1 MEKSKER
8 VDAQKEGAHQEHLQ
22 KKTDES
28 SQAGKEHLQKKTDES
43 SQAEKISELT
53 DTLQRLQAEFEN
65 YKKYIAK
72 QQKDFFCYAK
82 AETIA
87 KILPILDSFE
97 RSFKHRDEPRE
108 FSKGM
113 ELIFHQLA
121 TALQNEG
128 LRKIETVGKK
138 VDPFQHEV
146 LLAVEDG
153 RPEGTIIEELQA
165 GYFLGDKVLRHAKV
179 KISRPKQQPA
189 EKTEEGAA
197 GNDNKNKVFV

>member
-1 MEKSKER
+1 MEKQKEKP
-8 VDAQKEGAHQEHLQ
+8 DAQKDGVHQEPGQ
-22 KKTDES
+22 KKSDEG
-28 SQAGKEHLQKKTDES
+28 SQAQN
-43 SQAEKISELT
+43 ISELT
-53 DTLQRLQAEFEN
+53 ETLQRLQAEFEN

-72 QQKDFFCYAK
+72 QQNDFFCYAK
-82 AETIA
+82 AETIV

-108 FSKGM
+108 FSRGM
-113 ELIFHQLA
+113 ELIFRQLV
-121 TALQNEG
+121 TTLQNEG

-153 RPEGTIIEELQA
+153 RPEGTILEELQA

-179 KISRPKQQPA
+179 KISKQKQPPI
-189 EKTEEGAA
+189 EKPADDPAIKRNENQKKGMCLAP
-197 GNDNKNKVFV
+197 